1 MSKRFV
7 PLEQALFGIKDE
19 SLKGTVRAAYSDLL
33 LNVHVDVDKNQPV
46 LKRITVGTLHLSWVK
61 WRNNFFFLSFFFP
74 FPPFQMSYIW
84 DELEE
89 SEGQKAAKVDTL
101 SMCGESMPFFPGL
114 RDWVVGCL
122 EKEQSLIA
130 SKDQSGTHHFLI
142 SILKLVQS
150 LVLFGYFTNTEDIIR
165 VRFLFFLLISLH
177 LFLFFFFHF
186 LDFHNSNIQLCV
198 FFFAGCA

>member
-1 MSKRFV
+1 
-7 PLEQALFGIKDE
+7 
-19 SLKGTVRAAYSDLL
+19 
-33 LNVHVDVDKNQPV
+33 
-46 LKRITVGTLHLSWVK
+46 
-61 WRNNFFFLSFFFP
+61 
-74 FPPFQMSYIW
+74 MSYIW

-177 LFLFFFFHF
+177 SFLFSLSSLFLISTTQTS
-186 LDFHNSNIQLCV
+186 NSGFSLCWV
-198 FFFAGCA
+198 GLVDEAASPPS